1 MNEIMQMLILII
13 LGLLGITRLQ
23 ASKAKS
29 LKQDARKAEDAAKRK
44 DKQMETLNEV
54 QQKFDAITEEKP
66 PQRIEPPESGDAA
79 ARIDR
84 LNRLH
89 ERTDNTGR

>member
-29 LKQDARKAEDAAKRK
+29 LKKDVRKAEDAAKRK
-44 DKQMETLNEV
+44 DKELET
-54 QQKFDAITEEKP
+54 I
-66 PQRIEPPESGDAA
+66 
-79 ARIDR
+79 
-84 LNRLH
+84 
-89 ERTDNTGR
+89 

>member
-29 LKQDARKAEDAAKRK
+29 LKQDVRKAEDAAKRK
-44 DKQMETLNEV
+44 DKELETINEI
-54 QQKFDAITEEKP
+54 QQKITAITQEKP
-66 PQRIEPPESGDAA
+66 PQRIEPPQGGDVAG
-79 ARIDR
+79 RLGR

-89 ERTDNTGR
+89 ERANSRGE

>member
-13 LGLLGITRLQ
+13 LGLLGITKLQ
-23 ASKAKS
+23 ASNAKR
-29 LKQDARKAEDAAKRK
+29 LKQDVRKAEDAAKRK
-44 DKQMETLNEV
+44 DKELETINEI
-54 QQKFDAITEEKP
+54 QQKITAITEEKP
-66 PQRIEPPESGDAA
+66 PERIEPPESGDAA

-89 ERTDNTGR
+89 EHTERTSR

>member
-23 ASKAKS
+23 AHKTKD
-29 LKQDARKAEDAAKRK
+29 LKKDIQQAQDIVKKREQELEK
-44 DKQMETLNEV
+44 IDEV
-54 QQKFDAITEEKP
+54 QQKITTIAKEKP
-66 PQRIEPPESGDAA
+66 PEKIEPPESGDSAG
-79 ARIDR
+79 RLDR

-89 ERTDNTGR
+89 ERANRTGE

>member
-23 ASKAKS
+23 ASKTKS
-29 LKQDARKAEDAAKRK
+29 LKQDVRKAEDAAKRK
-44 DKQMETLNEV
+44 DKELETINEI
-54 QQKFDAITEEKP
+54 QQKITAITQEKP
-66 PQRIEPPESGDAA
+66 PQRIEPPQGGDVAG
-79 ARIDR
+79 RLDR

-89 ERTDNTGR
+89 ERTDDTGR

>member
-23 ASKAKS
+23 AHMTKG
-29 LKQDARKAEDAAKRK
+29 LKKDIQKERDTVKKREQELEK
-44 DKQMETLNEV
+44 IDEV
-54 QQKFDAITEEKP
+54 QQKITIIEQEQPPETIEP
-66 PQRIEPPESGDAA
+66 PQRGDTAG
-79 ARIDR
+79 RLDR

-89 ERTDNTGR
+89 KRANSRGE

>member
-23 ASKAKS
+23 ASKTKS
-29 LKQDARKAEDAAKRK
+29 LKQDVRKAENAAKRK
-44 DKQMETLNEV
+44 EKELETINEI
-54 QQKFDAITEEKP
+54 QQKITAIAQEAPPDKMEP
-66 PQRIEPPESGDAA
+66 PQSGDVDG
-79 ARIDR
+79 RLDR

-89 ERTDNTGR
+89 ERANQRSR

>member
-1 MNEIMQMLILII
+1 MNEILQMLILII

-29 LKQDARKAEDAAKRK
+29 LKQEVRKAEDAARQK
-44 DKQMETLNEV
+44 DKELETINEM
-54 QQKFDAITEEKP
+54 QQKISAITQEKP

-89 ERTDNTGR
+89 EHTERTSR

>member
-1 MNEIMQMLILII
+1 MNEIIQMLILII

-23 ASKAKS
+23 ASKTKS
-29 LKQDARKAEDAAKRK
+29 LKQDVKKAEDAAKRK

-54 QQKFDAITEEKP
+54 QQKFDAIASEEIP
-66 PQRIEPPESGDAA
+66 ERIEAPQSGDTAG
-79 ARIDR
+79 RLDR

-89 ERTDNTGR
+89 ERANSPGE